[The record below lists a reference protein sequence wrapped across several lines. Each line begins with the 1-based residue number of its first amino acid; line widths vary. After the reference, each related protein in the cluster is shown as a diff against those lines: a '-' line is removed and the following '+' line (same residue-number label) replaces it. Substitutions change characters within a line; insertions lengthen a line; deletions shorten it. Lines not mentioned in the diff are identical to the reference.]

1 MTTIGYSRRQRS
13 FDCRI
18 GDTVTIFT
26 KSLDNEW
33 DIWTEEMDASVG
45 KSGTV
50 LDITTSGILVKVP
63 EVPGPDYQQGGW
75 YFPYTCLKLLR

>member
-1 MTTIGYSRRQRS
+1 
-13 FDCRI
+13 
-18 GDTVTIFT
+18 
-26 KSLDNEW
+26 
-33 DIWTEEMDASVG
+33 MDASVG
-45 KSGTV
+45 KTGTV